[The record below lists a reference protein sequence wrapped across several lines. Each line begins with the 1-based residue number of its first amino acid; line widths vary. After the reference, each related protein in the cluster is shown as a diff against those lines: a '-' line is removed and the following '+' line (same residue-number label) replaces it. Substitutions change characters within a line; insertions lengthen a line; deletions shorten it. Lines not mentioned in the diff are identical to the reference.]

1 MVERGTDALQMAA
14 RHLLQHP
21 FTCREQHPDLFA
33 VIRRHEQD
41 LDRWFTQRLGYRLH
55 VSSFTA
61 RLFKTTI
68 VPHRPVLLA
77 PTSSHRAMSQRE
89 CTLLTL
95 ILAAVAAG
103 PRVISLRDLIDDV
116 RTAAAD
122 AEVTLSNEPVE
133 RRAFIVALKWMIQA
147 GMATEL
153 HEHIDRYE
161 QDAEADAILEI
172 DPDRVG
178 LLPLPALGRAETAD
192 GLLDRSDRR
201 VMMRQW
207 IRAQLVEN
215 TVVYRSDLAE
225 HEWSELRRRIGEEV
239 ALLDQMFD
247 LRVETRAEGVAA
259 IDPTGQLSD
268 RNFPSSG
275 TLGHAALIFIEW
287 MMTQSEVEVSM
298 NEAQSAFSLMAEQ
311 HSRHWSKTKTAQLP
325 SFLNEVI
332 ALLLDLRLLMVSG
345 DTLTLLPAAARYN
358 LVTTVEDRQGAQ
370 GRDTSAD
377 VDSVNDDYESDD
389 PQGSL
394 W

>member
-1 MVERGTDALQMAA
+1 MVERDAEALQMAA
-14 RHLLQHP
+14 RHLLQNP
-21 FTCREQHPDLFA
+21 FTCREQHPDTFA
-33 VIRRHEQD
+33 IIRKHEQD

-68 VPHRPVLLA
+68 VPHRPILLA
-77 PTSSHRAMSQRE
+77 PTSSRRAMGQRE
-89 CTLLTL
+89 CTLLSL

-103 PRVISLRDLIDDV
+103 PRVISLRDLIDRV

-122 AEVTLSNEPVE
+122 ADVTLSNEPVE
-133 RRAFIVALKWMIQA
+133 RRAFVVALKWMIQA

-153 HEHIDRYE
+153 HEYIDRYE
-161 QDAEADAILEI
+161 QDAEADAVLEI

-192 GLLDRSDRR
+192 ALLDRTDRR
-201 VMMRQW
+201 AMMRQW

-239 ALLDQMFD
+239 DMLDQMFD

-268 RNFPSSG
+268 RSFPSTG
-275 TLGHAALIFIEW
+275 TLGHAALMFIDW
-287 MMTQSEVEVSM
+287 MMTQSAIEITII
-298 NEAQSAFSLMAEQ
+298 EAQSAFAVMAEE
-311 HSRHWSKTKTAQLP
+311 HRRHWSKSKTAQL
-325 SFLNEVI
+325 SAFLNEVI
-332 ALLLDLRLLMVSG
+332 ALLLDLRLLTVNNE
-345 DTLTLLPAAARYN
+345 TLTLLPAAARYK
-358 LVTTVEDRQGAQ
+358 LVTTVEDRQDGQDHAA
-370 GRDTSAD
+370 SARI
-377 VDSVNDDYESDD
+377 DDADREPDD

>member
-1 MVERGTDALQMAA
+1 MAERDAEALQMAA

-21 FTCREQHPDLFA
+21 FTCREQHPDTFA
-33 VIRRHEQD
+33 IIRRHEQD

-68 VPHRPVLLA
+68 VPHRPTLLA
-77 PTSSHRAMSQRE
+77 PTSSRRAMSQRE
-89 CTLLTL
+89 CTLLSL

-122 AEVTLSNEPVE
+122 ADVTLSNEPVE
-133 RRAFIVALKWMIQA
+133 RRAFVVALKWMIQA

-161 QDAEADAILEI
+161 QDAEADAVLEI

-192 GLLDRSDRR
+192 ALLDRSDRR

-215 TVVYRSDLAE
+215 TVVYRTDLAE
-225 HEWSELRRRIGEEV
+225 HEWSELRRRIGQEV
-239 ALLDQMFD
+239 DMLDQMFD

-268 RNFPSSG
+268 RSFPSSG
-275 TLGHAALIFIEW
+275 TLGHAALMFIDW
-287 MMTQSEVEVSM
+287 MLMQEQLEVTM
-298 NEAQSAFSLMAEQ
+298 NEALSAFAVMAEE
-311 HSRHWSKTKTAQLP
+311 HRRHWSKTKTAQLP

-332 ALLLDLRLLMVSG
+332 ALLLDLRLL
-345 DTLTLLPAAARYN
+345 TLNDETVALLPAAARYD
-358 LVTTVEDRQGAQ
+358 LVTTVEDRQDPQDRA
-370 GRDTSAD
+370 TSSQVDD
-377 VDSVNDDYESDD
+377 VDREADD